1 MLGNS
6 INIKNFNW
14 NPVVLKNLLRKITI
28 FLPSLC
34 KNVPMGHTQ
43 NKKVFFFRKNNQILR
58 EHQQLGF
65 IMLNNNLAVNLKAT
79 HPSQSLLNGRGEFTK
94 SSNSDGIVVYPTK
107 FELLRN

>member
-1 MLGNS
+1 
-6 INIKNFNW
+6 
-14 NPVVLKNLLRKITI
+14 
-28 FLPSLC
+28 
-34 KNVPMGHTQ
+34 MGHTQ
-43 NKKVFFFRKNNQILR
+43 NKKDFFFQKKQNQILR